1 MPTKLPGAGKIFLPT
16 HHLLRRTACQDS

>member
-16 HHLLRRTACQDS
+16 HHLLRHAACQDS